1 MTSVLL
7 LLSVIGV
14 RAQEAD
20 STAAKIALLEQS
32 FKYETGTIDLSQGD
46 AKLTVPE
53 GFKFLNQE
61 QSMYVLSDLWGNP
74 PDSSVLGM
82 LVPTNKGVLGDDSW
96 ALTIA
101 WDGMGFVK
109 DDDADDINYDDLLK
123 EQQKETRDA
132 NQQRVQEGYQPID
145 FIGWALPPYYDKD
158 KKVLHWAKELKF
170 GEDSLN
176 TLNYNLRVLGRK
188 GVYVINAIATM
199 KALPEVKQHL
209 DKVVNSVTFNEGSR
223 YDDFDS
229 DVDQIAAWTVG
240 GLVAG
245 KVLAKVGFFAVL
257 VKFWKL
263 IAFGAIAAGGAIMRF
278 LRGRKKEEEEIQE
291 ILQTPTTP
299 ETPETPETTNPEPP
313 SSDTPTPPQA

>member
-1 MTSVLL
+1 MKKLITSILMVLA
-7 LLSVIGV
+7 ITGV
-14 RAQEAD
+14 NAQETD
-20 STAAKIALLEQS
+20 STALKIAAFEQS
-32 FKYETGTIDLSQGD
+32 LKYETGTIELNQGD

-61 QSMYVLSDLWGNP
+61 QSLFVLTDLWGNP

-82 LVPTNKGVLGDDSW
+82 LIPVNKGVFGDDSW
-96 ALTIA
+96 ALTIS
-101 WDGMGFVK
+101 WDGMGYVK

-123 EQQKETRDA
+123 EQQKETREA
-132 NQQRVQEGYQPID
+132 NPQRVQEGYQPID

-170 GEDSLN
+170 GDDSLN

-188 GVYVINAIATM
+188 GVYVINAIANM
-199 KALPEVKQHL
+199 KSLPEVKQHL
-209 DKVVNSVTFNEGSR
+209 DKIVTSVTFNEGSR
-223 YDDFDS
+223 YDDFDP

-245 KVLAKVGFFAVL
+245 KILAKVGFFALL

-263 IAFGAIAAGGAIMRF
+263 IAFGAIAAFGAIMRF
-278 LRGRKKEEEEIQE
+278 VRGRKKEEEELSAETQQE
-291 ILQTPTTP
+291 P
-299 ETPETPETTNPEPP
+299 ETPQTPELPEDTNN
-313 SSDTPTPPQA
+313 TPPQA